1 MQSLAVSHDNGLTY
15 DIYPANPVIT
25 METEARDPNMFW
37 DNDKKQWILVLAHA
51 LEHEM
56 LFLHPSRYET
66 MDSPRFFRQGAWRT
80 GRRMGMSGS
89 FPAQG

>member
-15 DIYPANPVIT
+15 DIYPANSVIT

-51 LEHEM
+51 LEHEDA
-56 LFLHPSRYET
+56 FLHLSRYET
-66 MDSPRFFRQGAWRT
+66 MDSPRFFRQGA
-80 GRRMGMSGS
+80 
-89 FPAQG
+89 